1 MTDTLVERL
10 LEEMDASPVDDVTC
24 INRPELMQ
32 LRNRIIALEA
42 DVARLREF
50 IIRARHRW
58 LVSDTCKGHSGWAV
72 GPEGLNGPT
81 IVSRPLCDWCG
92 GRNVAHNLDGDNL
105 CLPCCN
111 KWARA
116 EGIEA
121 LEARND

>member
-1 MTDTLVERL
+1 MQNEFTPKCPGCGAAYEQGTDGWY
-10 LEEMDASPVDDVTC
+10 
-24 INRPELMQ
+24 Q
-32 LRNRIIALEA
+32 
-42 DVARLREF
+42 
-50 IIRARHRW
+50 
-58 LVSDTCKGHSGWAV
+58 TCKGHSGWAV